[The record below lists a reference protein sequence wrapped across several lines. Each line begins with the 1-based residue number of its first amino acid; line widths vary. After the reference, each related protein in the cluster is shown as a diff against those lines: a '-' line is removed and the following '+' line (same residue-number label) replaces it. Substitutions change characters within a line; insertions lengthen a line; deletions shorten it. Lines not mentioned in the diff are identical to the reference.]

1 MASSSER
8 LCPGMAE
15 RERDRERGCARD
27 TAELAATAGGKAVG
41 DANTDKKTI
50 QGCGLL
56 QPRQERRRRR
66 EWAEWV
72 TSRLGSLLGSH
83 LHSVGFFSRFQID
96 GRTSEDALLRS

>member
-8 LCPGMAE
+8 LCPGMASRE
-15 RERDRERGCARD
+15 RERKRGCARD
-27 TAELAATAGGKAVG
+27 TAELTATAGGKAVG
-41 DANTDKKTI
+41 DANTDNKTI

-66 EWAEWV
+66 RRRGGAEWV

-83 LHSVGFFSRFQID
+83 LHSGGFFLSFPI
-96 GRTSEDALLRS
+96 

>member
-1 MASSSER
+1 MTIQALVLSGDGVEQRAIVSR
-8 LCPGMAE
+8 DGVE
-15 RERDRERGCARD
+15 RERERERGCARD

-66 EWAEWV
+66 EGAEWV

-83 LHSVGFFSRFQID
+83 LHSGGFFLSFPI
-96 GRTSEDALLRS
+96 